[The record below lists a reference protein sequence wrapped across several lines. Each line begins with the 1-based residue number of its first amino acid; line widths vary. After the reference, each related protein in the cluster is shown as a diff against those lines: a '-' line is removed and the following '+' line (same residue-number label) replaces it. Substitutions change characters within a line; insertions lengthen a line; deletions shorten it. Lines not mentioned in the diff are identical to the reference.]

1 MQQHCTLGLE
11 NKEVPYLP
19 SYILKLDEKLW
30 TFVAPNG
37 KWHLISR
44 MLAILGFK
52 DQVASLLSSVLTA
65 VCDLKGS
72 EATMHSMQPSSAVN
86 LSLNARAPED

>member
-1 MQQHCTLGLE
+1 
-11 NKEVPYLP
+11 
-19 SYILKLDEKLW
+19 
-30 TFVAPNG
+30 
-37 KWHLISR
+37 